1 MLPSPLSRWFVL
13 SICCLLSGCGSAEY
27 EARLQRT
34 KELYG
39 YLNRLDSSLSKSV
52 WNRPDVG
59 MAMRLPIPFKQVLPA
74 PVPEKDEQGNPLPV
88 LEDPR
93 QPHILG
99 VDLPG
104 LVEAWQTELPI
115 GGGEVGEA
123 RLFVCSNHQRFLDLG
138 PNTPKPEDLLTD
150 LEIALQTGFGVTLA
164 VGESS
169 TLTDNVRTRL
179 IAPPR
184 SSQDAQYTTPKDFTA
199 IRFVPREPLA
209 GQDIEGIVYAYKAG
223 KIQMAVV
230 CLLPRNT
237 GAQFRERLTTALQT
251 LVVSPDA
258 PKPRKGTAG
267 APAGGANPGF

>member
-1 MLPSPLSRWFVL
+1 MKNEGWIGWDVIGDKLLIPPHVFAGNDDRFAHAAIELLYRLADRWR
-13 SICCLLSGCGSAEY
+13 AE
-27 EARLQRT
+27 
-34 KELYG
+34 
-39 YLNRLDSSLSKSV
+39 V
-52 WNRPDVG
+52 
-59 MAMRLPIPFKQVLPA
+59 QV
-74 PVPEKDEQGNPLPV
+74 
-88 LEDPR
+88 
-93 QPHILG
+93 
-99 VDLPG
+99 PG
-104 LVEAWQTELPI
+104 T
-115 GGGEVGEA
+115 
-123 RLFVCSNHQRFLDLG
+123 
-138 PNTPKPEDLLTD
+138 PEDLLTD